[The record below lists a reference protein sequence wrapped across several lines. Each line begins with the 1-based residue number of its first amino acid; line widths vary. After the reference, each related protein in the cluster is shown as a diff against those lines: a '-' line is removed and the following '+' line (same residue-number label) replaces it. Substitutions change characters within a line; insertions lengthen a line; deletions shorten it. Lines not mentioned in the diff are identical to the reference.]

1 MTEAN
6 AGVRPTVLLAC
17 NRRTMEQDVTEPDL
31 DRLRAF
37 ADFRH
42 IELDRP
48 TSWDEP
54 PPPDPDTDQRLIEAL
69 GDAEA
74 LLVCHGAPRITAEI
88 LDARPTLRFVGELEG
103 DRFARRIDVEAAWQR
118 GVRTVDTTNGSSY
131 GVSEWAL
138 AMTLIGLR
146 NAGAWFR
153 RIVIDRLPEFHS
165 LLAGDPGF
173 QNGELTGK
181 TVGLIGCGII
191 GRRLLELLEPFRC
204 TIYVHDPYV
213 PRELADVFDVTF
225 TTLDQVLANSDVVIC
240 LAPITPATRGMLG
253 AREFGLMKDNMV
265 FVNVSR
271 GAIVQT
277 DALIDVLRTG
287 RLIACLDVFDP
298 EPLPVDSPV
307 RDMPNVFLTPHIAG
321 VTAAGGPRF
330 FRFFHIMV
338 DELERFFGG
347 HETRYDLLPRTIANR
362 LGQEPP
368 RRV

>member
-1 MTEAN
+1 
-6 AGVRPTVLLAC
+6 VLLAC
-17 NRRTMEQDVTEPDL
+17 NRSTRDQDVTEPEL
-31 DRLRAF
+31 ARLAGF
-37 ADFRH
+37 ASFRWV
-42 IELDRP
+42 EFDRP

-54 PPPDPDTDQRLIEAL
+54 PPPDPDTDRRLIDEL
-69 GDAEA
+69 QDAEA
-74 LLVCHGAPRITAEI
+74 LIVCHGAPRVTAEI
-88 LDARPTLRFVGELEG
+88 MDARPTLRFIGELEG
-103 DRFARRIDVEAAWQR
+103 DRFARRIDVEAAWER

-138 AMTLIGLR
+138 AMALIGLR

-153 RIVIDRLPEFHS
+153 RIVVDRQAEFYPAVFS
-165 LLAGDPGF
+165 DPGF
-173 QNGELTGK
+173 RLGELTGK

-204 TIYVHDPYV
+204 TTYVHDPYV
-213 PRELADVFDVTF
+213 PRELADVYDVTF
-225 TTLDQVLANSDVVIC
+225 TSLDNLLSRSDVVIC
-240 LAPITPATRGMLG
+240 LAPITLATRGMLG
-253 AREFGLMKDNMV
+253 TREFDLMKDEAV

-277 DALIDVLRTG
+277 DALIDKLRQG

-298 EPLPVDSPV
+298 EPIPVDSPV
-307 RDMPNVFLTPHIAG
+307 RDLPNVFLTPHIAG

-330 FRFFHIMV
+330 FRIMV

-347 HETRYDLLPRTIANR
+347 HETRFDLLPRTIANR
-362 LGQEPP
+362 MGQEPP